1 MAFDRLEINAPS
13 DVHKMFTDNHAEMTK
28 PEELARPDFKN
39 TFNQSARFGAT
50 DISPDAAKSMGMEQ
64 AINPAE
70 PIRIEPEQKIQQ
82 AIDPREITT
91 RAEMTGQFLQDMKM
105 GVQIQPGMKSNDSIF
120 GAACNT
126 VSNTVQ
132 GISQSLS
139 GMGPDM
145 AGMDPRMLQSL
156 QLQQQFTMKPSSLF

>member
-1 MAFDRLEINAPS
+1 MSATDLQIHGPKVLFSENSETLGQDMEKSAAPDLKSAF
-13 DVHKMFTDNHAEMTK
+13 T
-28 PEELARPDFKN
+28 
-39 TFNQSARFGAT
+39 QSAQTGT
-50 DISPDAAKSMGMEQ
+50 TTQEMGMEQ

-105 GVQIQPGMKSNDSIF
+105 GVQVQPGMKSNDSIF
-120 GAACNT
+120 GVACNT
-126 VSNTVQ
+126 VSNEVQ